1 MTACNIA
8 CERALAPFVTT
19 TKGREAKLPVTVRM
33 EEEVGGVCVCVEGGW
48 DEKGTLRRDVQ
59 RLKTE
64 VK

>member
-19 TKGREAKLPVTVRM
+19 TKGSEAKLPVTVRM
-33 EEEVGGVCVCVEGGW
+33 EEEVGCVCVREGGN
-48 DEKGTLRRDVQ
+48 ERATLRRDVR

>member
-33 EEEVGGVCVCVEGGW
+33 EEEVGGVCVWRGGW
-48 DEKGTLRRDVQ
+48 DERGTLRRDVR
-59 RLKTE
+59 RLKAE